1 MILNKISQQRLQAC
15 DPILQLLA
23 IEAAKESPYEFVIT
37 CGMRTIAEQQ
47 KLFAQGRTIPG
58 KKVTN
63 CDGVIKKSKHNYS
76 PSKAFDFAVIINGEL
91 TWDEKYYNE
100 MGEHFKKTAI
110 NFGLKISWGGDWKK
124 FKDKPHIEIP

>member
-1 MILNKISQQRLQAC
+1 MILNKISQQRLQTC